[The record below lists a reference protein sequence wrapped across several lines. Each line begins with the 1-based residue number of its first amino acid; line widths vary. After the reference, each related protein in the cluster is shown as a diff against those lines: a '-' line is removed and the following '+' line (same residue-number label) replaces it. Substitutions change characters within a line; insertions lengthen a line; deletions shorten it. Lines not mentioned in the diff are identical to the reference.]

1 MSHLLFAGDTLVF
14 YGASQDQMMYLSW
27 TLMWFEAI
35 SRLRINLDKSELIP
49 MDSVEN
55 AEALAV
61 ELGCKVGSLSSTHLC
76 LPLSVPHRSVVV
88 WDGVE
93 ERMRKKLARWR
104 SQYISKR
111 GKITLIRSTLASMPI
126 YFMFVL
132 SLPRKVRLRIE

>member
-1 MSHLLFAGDTLVF
+1 MG
-14 YGASQDQMMYLSW
+14 
-27 TLMWFEAI
+27 
-35 SRLRINLDKSELIP
+35 LRINLDKSESILVG
-49 MDSVEN
+49 SVEN
-55 AEALAV
+55 AEALAAD
-61 ELGCKVGSLSSTHLC
+61 LGCKVGSLSSTHLC

-93 ERMRKKLARWR
+93 ERMRKKLARWK